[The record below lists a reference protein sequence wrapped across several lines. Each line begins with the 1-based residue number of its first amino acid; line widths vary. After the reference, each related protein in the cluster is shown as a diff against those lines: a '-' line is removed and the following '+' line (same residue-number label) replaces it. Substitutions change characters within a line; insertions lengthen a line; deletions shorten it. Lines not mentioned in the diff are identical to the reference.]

1 MNTSLLVMA
10 AGMSSRMKASSSDQ
24 IEDKKINQA
33 NTRSKGLIE
42 IGEDS
47 KPLLYYLLLNAQQAG
62 YKTIYL
68 ITGKDSSPFRLSIK
82 NFSSLDHLQINYV
95 TQHTPSTRI
104 KPWGTAD
111 AVYQALEQFPNL
123 KKEYFSVC
131 NSDNFYSINAFR
143 KIKEVE
149 GGGGMIAYDLNFL
162 KFNKK
167 KIAGFALLVFDS
179 NFRLQKIIEK
189 PNLNDFKKQINS
201 EGCLYISMNLYSF
214 NGGHF
219 YSFLKDCPVNPIR
232 NEKELPTA
240 ILNMV
245 LAKPG
250 SVVGIPLQEHVPDLT
265 VKGDIEYFEN
275 HLKDLNFLH

>member
-1 MNTSLLVMA
+1 MA

>member
-1 MNTSLLVMA
+1 MNTSLLIMA
-10 AGMSSRMKASSSDQ
+10 AGMSTRMKASSSDQ
-24 IEDKKINQA
+24 IEPKKISQA

-42 IGEDS
+42 IGKDS
-47 KPLLYYLLLNAQQAG
+47 KPLLYYLLFNAQQAG

-68 ITGKDSSPFRLSIK
+68 ITGKDSSPFRLIVK
-82 NFSSLDHLQINYV
+82 DFSKLDHLQIKYV
-95 TQHTPSTRI
+95 TQHIPSTRT

-111 AVYQALEQFPNL
+111 AVYQALEQFPKL

-131 NSDNFYSINAFR
+131 NSDNFYSINAFQ
-143 KIKEVE
+143 KIKEIEV
-149 GGGGMIAYDLNFL
+149 GGAMIAYDLNFL

-189 PNLNDFKKQINS
+189 PNPDDFNKYSDS
-201 EGCLYISMNLYSF
+201 EGRLYVSMNLFSF
-214 NGGHF
+214 YGAQF
-219 YSFLKDCPVNPIR
+219 YSFLKNCPVNPIR
-232 NEKELPTA
+232 NEKELPSA

-245 LAKPG
+245 HANPG

-265 VKGDIEYFEN
+265 VKEDIQHFEN
-275 HLKDLNFLH
+275 HLNDQDFF